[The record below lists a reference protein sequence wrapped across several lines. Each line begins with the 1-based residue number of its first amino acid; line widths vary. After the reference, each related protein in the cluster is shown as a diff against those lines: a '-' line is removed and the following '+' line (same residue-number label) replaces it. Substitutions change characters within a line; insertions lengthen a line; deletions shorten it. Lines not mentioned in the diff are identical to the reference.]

1 MSRVDIYTTDKTYDV
16 IYADPPWR
24 YNDKN
29 CNGACEQHYS
39 TMSLSDLKKL
49 PVDKISRDD
58 CVLFMWITYPMIREG
73 LELMDAW
80 GFSYKSIGFQWIKK
94 NKNGD
99 GDFFGL
105 GRWTRGNTEGCFI
118 GTKGKPAR
126 SDNSIFQLIRHPVGR
141 HSAKPPIVRD
151 KIKQLLGE
159 ELDYIELFAR
169 EKVSGWDCWG
179 DEV

>member
-24 YNDKN
+24 YNDKH
-29 CNGACEQHYS
+29 CNGGCANHYH
-39 TMSLSDLKKL
+39 TMSFDDMRAM
-49 PVDKISRDD
+49 PIQQISRQD
-58 CVLFMWITYPMIREG
+58 CVLFMWITYPMLNKG
-73 LELMDAW
+73 LELMEAW
-80 GFSYKSIGFQWIKK
+80 GFLYKTIGFQWIKK
-94 NKNGD
+94 NKNGS

-118 GTKGKPAR
+118 GVKGNPCRCDASVR
-126 SDNSIFQLIRHPVGR
+126 QIVRAPVDE
-141 HSAKPPIVRD
+141 HSRKPPIIRD

-169 EKVSGWDCWG
+169 EKAPGWDCWG